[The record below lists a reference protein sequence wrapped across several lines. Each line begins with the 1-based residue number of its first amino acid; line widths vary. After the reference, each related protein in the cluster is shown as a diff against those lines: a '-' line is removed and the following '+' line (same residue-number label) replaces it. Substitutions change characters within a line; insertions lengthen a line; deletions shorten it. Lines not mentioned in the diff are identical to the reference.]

1 MKKKLI
7 NKLKSQG
14 GETLAEV
21 LIALLISA
29 LALTMLAG
37 IISASGKIVLG
48 SMDKMKTYLSAEN
61 QIVSYDAEDPVSS
74 AEGTLTLYIK
84 KNGSDTKCKLT
95 EQNAGTDVDIVF
107 YKSDVLGKIPVVSY
121 KVK

>member
-1 MKKKLI
+1 MKKKML

-48 SMDKMKTYLSAEN
+48 SMDKMKTYLQAEN

-74 AEGTLTLYIK
+74 AEGTITLHIK
-84 KNGSDTKCKLT
+84 KNGADATYRLT
-95 EQNAGTDVDIVF
+95 EQNTGTAVDIVF